1 MKMNTSPLE
10 HIEQVHLFQWAT
22 WQSGKYPELDLMYAI
37 PNGGYRN
44 KKTAAEL
51 KAEGVKSGV
60 SDIFLPVAR
69 CGKHGLYIEMKRTE
83 GGKLSKNQEKFIADV
98 KDQGYAAIV
107 CFGFDEAKEIILQYL
122 NNKSGGTL

>member
-1 MKMNTSPLE
+1 MKMNKSPLE
-10 HIEQVHLFQWAT
+10 HVEQVHLFQWAA

-44 KKTAAEL
+44 KKTAVEL

-60 SDIFLPVAR
+60 SDIFLPVSR

-83 GGKLSKNQEKFIADV
+83 GGKLSKSQEKFIADV

-107 CFGFDEAKEIILQYL
+107 CFGFEEAKEIILQYL